1 MDSLVKEVAEF
12 NSEEKN
18 VICCIE
24 EMSELIKVLTKKL
37 RNDHKF
43 SREKLVEEIGHVMLM
58 CCTVAETNGI
68 TREEIQDSWMDAIY
82 RMRKG
87 V

>member
-1 MDSLVKEVAEF
+1 MDRLVQEVAES

-24 EMSELIKVLTKKL
+24 EMSELTKVLTKKL
-37 RNDHKF
+37 RNDHKY

-58 CCTVAETNGI
+58 CFAVAETNGI
-68 TREEIQDSWMDAIY
+68 TKEEIQDSWLDAIY
-82 RMRKG
+82 RMREG
-87 V
+87 R

>member
-1 MDSLVKEVAEF
+1 MDSLVKEVAKY

-18 VICCIE
+18 IICCIE
-24 EMSELIKVLTKKL
+24 EMSELTKVLTKKL

-58 CCTVAETNGI
+58 CCAI
-68 TREEIQDSWMDAIY
+68 TDTYEITKEEIQDAWMDAIY
-82 RMRKG
+82 RMREG
-87 V
+87 R